1 LLKGGVIL
9 NSLKDARQKKGITRK
24 ELAEK
29 SNIPIRTLESYE
41 QGLRC
46 LNRANIKTVLTL
58 ASVLDVEPDD
68 LLN

>member
-1 LLKGGVIL
+1 M
-9 NSLKDARQKKGITRK
+9 NSLKDARLKKGITRK
-24 ELAEK
+24 ELAEIT
-29 SNIPIRTLESYE
+29 NIPIRTLESYE